1 MCIRDR
7 AQQGWVQVH
16 AALRSDG
23 ASIGLIADL
32 AVGCAPQGVEARTG
46 GADLL
51 QGLELGAPPDAFN
64 PLGQAWGITSWSPL
78 ALHREGFAPFIRV
91 LRAVMAGRGG
101 LRIDHILVSE
111 ALKPTVT
118 ACVVD
123 RAPRKNPQ
131 PSDHAPVVVTM
142 SA

>member
-1 MCIRDR
+1 MPSACSSSPKKLFVV
-7 AQQGWVQVH
+7 GLPH
-16 AALRSDG
+16 A
-23 ASIGLIADL
+23 GL
-32 AVGCAPQGVEARTG
+32 PENR
-46 GADLL
+46 
-51 QGLELGAPPDAFN
+51 
-64 PLGQAWGITSWSPL
+64 
-78 ALHREGFAPFIRV
+78 
-91 LRAVMAGRGG
+91 G